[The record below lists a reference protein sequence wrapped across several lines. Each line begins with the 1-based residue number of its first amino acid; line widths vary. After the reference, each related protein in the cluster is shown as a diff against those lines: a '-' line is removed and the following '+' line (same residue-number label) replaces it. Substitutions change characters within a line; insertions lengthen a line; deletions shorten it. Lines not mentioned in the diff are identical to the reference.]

1 MATIKERKKKNG
13 EKSYTVSVRIK
24 GVQSIN
30 KTFYRKTDAIEW
42 ANRTEAQARENVN
55 FPYRALQKIT
65 MQNLID
71 KFIECELP
79 KKKIK
84 IQKDFLKALNWYS
97 QEIGKLYVKNVS
109 AAVLVDC
116 RDKLL
121 KKKKE
126 VPMKNGE
133 VKLAEETISPATVN
147 RYMTY
152 LRVVFA
158 YAVNDL
164 EILPINPMSKVKK
177 LSENNARKR
186 YLTKSEIKL
195 LLDKCKECNYD
206 LYLCVLIALL
216 TSARKSEILNLTWEN
231 IDLEH
236 KMFYFLETKNGEDR
250 GVPMHEFLYKE
261 IEQYKRNKNVR
272 KLKEDYL
279 FVNSIGDKNE
289 QLIGKLFP
297 KIVKKCGI
305 EDFRF
310 HDLRHTGASW
320 QAMSGISQPITQKT
334 LGHKSPAMTNR
345 YSHLRDEFLRDAIND
360 VGNEML
366 SDFIEIKF

>member
-164 EILPINPMSKVKK
+164 EILPINPMTKVKK

-236 KMFYFLETKNGEDR
+236 KMF
-250 GVPMHEFLYKE
+250 
-261 IEQYKRNKNVR
+261 
-272 KLKEDYL
+272 
-279 FVNSIGDKNE
+279 
-289 QLIGKLFP
+289 
-297 KIVKKCGI
+297 
-305 EDFRF
+305 
-310 HDLRHTGASW
+310 
-320 QAMSGISQPITQKT
+320 
-334 LGHKSPAMTNR
+334 
-345 YSHLRDEFLRDAIND
+345 
-360 VGNEML
+360 
-366 SDFIEIKF
+366 